1 MERGV
6 SPAQRGNI
14 STAHQSR
21 FSLAEIGLPA
31 CGHCRQVWSQRTR
44 TGHLE
49 CIEVCAGECG
59 KHHSVAVASADHT
72 DSSTS
77 SDCALHRAT
86 AVEDT

>member
-1 MERGV
+1 MQLSVSEMGV
-6 SPAQRGNI
+6 KWV
-14 STAHQSR
+14 T
-21 FSLAEIGLPA
+21 
-31 CGHCRQVWSQRTR
+31 WSQRTR

-86 AVEDT
+86 AVEDLPKTENTLMISSASSVS